1 MVGHF
6 APKPRPGATASSSSQ
21 GRPGRVQLF
30 AEGSRSQS
38 ATGSRTNVGNSS
50 SRTKKEGSKESV
62 QVAQNFLET
71 KSPKDGRSLR
81 SATRKIMLA
90 NGWRIGET
98 AYYNGA
104 SEVFSPTEKLNFGQA
119 GTVTGPCEDGDS
131 DDDEYLSIRFPGNA
145 KCIAVPIDELCKAP
159 VPTTLPGGFKLG
171 EEVYYSGPP
180 MEYVSVLFQKNKNNV
195 FTKIAALVREP
206 PPPSALPL
214 PEQESLPVPS
224 RSRLNLNS
232 QGGHS
237 EVNAARISSRHKD
250 KDKVEP
256 RRRQTRELHR
266 TRSDPF
272 LNCGGGVFS
281 WDLGACGRWFGG
293 DS

>member
-1 MVGHF
+1 M
-6 APKPRPGATASSSSQ
+6 
-21 GRPGRVQLF
+21 QLF

-180 MEYVSVLFQKNKNNV
+180 MEFKDGDRLNWAAKGTVTGPCTAGDKDDDKYVSVLFQKNKNNV

-281 WDLGACGRWFGG
+281 WDLGACGRRV
-293 DS
+293 